1 MTTAQGRPSTDGGS
15 FVNNADIPDDDSD
28 ITPTHHRNASKNER
42 KREEKTLK
50 FRFKPSNRMSE
61 ENGNPSVVHLHWIAL
76 IQEAFGDQV
85 YIFDNNNK
93 VMPKIDLV
101 RWDTSQHEK
110 HYRIHRQPSNDSH
123 NYRENTSP
131 RTSHTNSKAPLIIH
145 RIQTTVTLREIKNE
159 PKVRKLLVE
168 NSCYLYEH
176 RWQENVWNTT
186 HLGFMVGIDPQYYDV
201 DQATMKIS
209 NEIHKKLPRTKVP
222 PFRLVFSAPQVR
234 TDTFFATTKAYAIET
249 EQATSLTM
257 MQILKETYQDSATF
271 VPFQLRSKN
280 TEAYARFIRQQSRIL
295 GSHYVIIMQNI
306 GQDAM
311 FYLVDHIQALEGV
324 IDVNPSKT
332 IEINGNYRILVQKD
346 QFSNLRRLMKKNLLQ
361 WYSEHV
367 PTEAMPREGQYPGS
381 PRVAP
386 LMEDG
391 YSSGEDSYMANS
403 IATAFS
409 FEGPLPSME
418 EDGMSYNPNRRSEA
432 QNAPVPQQD
441 VPAAV
446 RLNEC
451 DTWADRLR
459 ASAGSPLMQNRP
471 FSPSVNSSQSDLLS
485 DLASSRAEVA
495 ELKQQMSELTLSF
508 EVQRTELIALFKEE
522 MSRSLNEQLNGF
534 MQQHPVPPQSPSD
547 TTIEQ
552 VVELIRSQDLKFQAL
567 TDMVASMMISSTTTS
582 TGKRNP
588 DDVYEQ
594 ERAESPMEPSSDKRI
609 DRKNSPN
616 KQSRNKVIDGLSPSP
631 SSPDHKEMDLSDDS
645 SPTQRGNMVSSAA
658 SRGKDNTL
666 GKNHD

>member
-1 MTTAQGRPSTDGGS
+1 
-15 FVNNADIPDDDSD
+15 
-28 ITPTHHRNASKNER
+28 
-42 KREEKTLK
+42 
-50 FRFKPSNRMSE
+50 
-61 ENGNPSVVHLHWIAL
+61 
-76 IQEAFGDQV
+76 
-85 YIFDNNNK
+85 
-93 VMPKIDLV
+93 
-101 RWDTSQHEK
+101 
-110 HYRIHRQPSNDSH
+110 
-123 NYRENTSP
+123 
-131 RTSHTNSKAPLIIH
+131 
-145 RIQTTVTLREIKNE
+145 
-159 PKVRKLLVE
+159 
-168 NSCYLYEH
+168 
-176 RWQENVWNTT
+176 
-186 HLGFMVGIDPQYYDV
+186 
-201 DQATMKIS
+201 
-209 NEIHKKLPRTKVP
+209 
-222 PFRLVFSAPQVR
+222 
-234 TDTFFATTKAYAIET
+234 
-249 EQATSLTM
+249 
-257 MQILKETYQDSATF
+257 
-271 VPFQLRSKN
+271 
-280 TEAYARFIRQQSRIL
+280 
-295 GSHYVIIMQNI
+295 
-306 GQDAM
+306 M

-332 IEINGNYRILVQKD
+332 VEINGNYRILVQKD
-346 QFSNLRRLMKKNLLQ
+346 QFSNLRRLMKKNLPQ

-409 FEGPLPSME
+409 FEGPLPPME
-418 EDGMSYNPNRRSEA
+418 DDGMSYNPNRRYEA
-432 QNAPVPQQD
+432 RNAPVPQQD

-522 MSRSLNEQLNGF
+522 MSRSLTEQLNGF
-534 MQQHPVPPQSPSD
+534 MQQHPVPPQSPPD

-567 TDMVASMMISSTTTS
+567 TDMVPSMMISSTTTS
-582 TGKRNP
+582 MGKWNP

-594 ERAESPMEPSSDKRI
+594 ERAKSPMELSSDKRI

-616 KQSRNKVIDGLSPSP
+616 KQSRNKAIDGLSPSP

-645 SPTQRGNMVSSAA
+645 SPTQRGNIVSSAA

-666 GKNHD
+666 SQKHD